1 MGRVMGVG
9 VAVAGSWFLI
19 TVSLASV
26 ACGSRTDLDE
36 GRALDAPGCDEPSR
50 CGGELFGRWQAVAA
64 CTDLGFIGALLPCD
78 ALELRAQS
86 PSIRGFK
93 SYSRDGRYSS
103 SLSYSGSA
111 RIFVPDSC
119 SDLGS
124 GSVSCSSLEELL
136 RRRGELLLS
145 EIVCD
150 PSDGG
155 CTCDAALLP
164 FESEDSGTFS
174 AREGHLIEESG
185 READYCVDG
194 DTLRLGQAS
203 GDQLLFSKD

>member
-1 MGRVMGVG
+1 VGRVMGAG
-9 VAVAGSWFLI
+9 VARSWFLI
-19 TVSLASV
+19 AVSLANV

-36 GRALDAPGCDEPSR
+36 GRAPNAPRCEAPSP

-78 ALELRAQS
+78 ALEVRAQS

-93 SYSRDGRYSS
+93 RYSRDGRYSS

-145 EIVCD
+145 DIVCEV
-150 PSDGG
+150 SDGG
-155 CTCDAALLP
+155 CICDADLLP

-194 DTLRLGQAS
+194 DTLRLSQGS
-203 GDQLLFSKD
+203 GDQLVFSKD